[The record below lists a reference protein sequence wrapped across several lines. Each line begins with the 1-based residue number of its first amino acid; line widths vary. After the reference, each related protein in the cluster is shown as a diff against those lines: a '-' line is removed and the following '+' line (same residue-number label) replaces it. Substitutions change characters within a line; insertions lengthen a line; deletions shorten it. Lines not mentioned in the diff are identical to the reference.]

1 MEYTTSS
8 GVLAMPAHYALVP
21 QEEMVYL
28 EGGAFSITPEQ
39 VIQFGV
45 NVVVNGL
52 MFLGGTF
59 FAAGVSMLGNAFV
72 GTTLKTGGRVMKD
85 FFSSLNSAQ
94 WVMLGVTGLLGGM
107 YGLSLA
113 SYYYT
118 QLVDPLVK
126 AFQEAFAMTAAQA
139 EAQGELPAAA

>member
-39 VIQFGV
+39 VIQCIKDS
-45 NVVVNGL
+45 GL
-52 MFLGGTF
+52 RGRGGGGFPT
-59 FAAGVSMLGNAFV
+59 
-72 GTTLKTGGRVMKD
+72 GRVMKD

-139 EAQGELPAAA
+139 EAQGQLPAAA